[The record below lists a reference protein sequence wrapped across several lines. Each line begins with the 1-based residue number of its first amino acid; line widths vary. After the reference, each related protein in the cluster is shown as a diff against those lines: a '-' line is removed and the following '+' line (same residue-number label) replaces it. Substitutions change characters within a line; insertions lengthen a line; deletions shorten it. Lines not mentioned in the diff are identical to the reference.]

1 MPTGGGSIQLGRIFG
16 IRIGVTTSWFLV
28 LFLLI
33 FLLSGSFRDVLGG
46 SDTQAYGVAVGSALL
61 FYASLIFHE
70 LGHALAARR
79 EGIDVERID
88 LWFFGG
94 LAQISRQPDTPGAE
108 FRIAAAGPVVTLL
121 VAVGCAAAASV
132 IEGGNSFMDAAL
144 LQTGASS
151 SPYFLLLSFTAAMNV
166 LLLAFNLVPAFPLD
180 GGRIALAVAW
190 KATGDRNR
198 ATRIAGRMGVAFAY
212 LLIGFGLYLLAV
224 GDVGDG
230 LWCAVLGWILAGSA
244 RSAVVSGTVQ
254 ERLSAVTVAD
264 VMDPQPFTFD
274 GDATVLEAREQV
286 FDAHPDWQFV
296 PVVDGEGRFLGVL
309 RREDAERE
317 VAAGRPA
324 LAAREALGGDTWS
337 VATDQPL
344 EALLGAQALR
354 AVGAVFAV
362 DHEGHL
368 RGVVTVD
375 MLRRALTPAGSR

>member
-46 SDTQAYGVAVGSALL
+46 SDTRAYGVAVGSTLL

-79 EGIDVERID
+79 EGIEVERID

-94 LAQISRQPDTPGAE
+94 LAQISRQPETPGAE
-108 FRIAAAGPVVTLL
+108 FRIAAAGPVVTLI
-121 VAVGCAAAASV
+121 VAIGCAAAASL

-144 LQTGASS
+144 LRTGATS

-190 KATGDRNR
+190 KAAGDRNR
-198 ATRIAGRMGVAFAY
+198 ATRIAGRMGVAFSN

-244 RSAVVSGTVQ
+244 RSAVVSGAVQ

-264 VMDPQPFTFD
+264 VMDPQPFPCH
-274 GDATVLEAREQV
+274 AASTVREAREQV
-286 FDAHPDWQFV
+286 FDPHPDWSFV
-296 PVVDGEGRFLGVL
+296 PAVDADGRFLGVL
-309 RREDAERE
+309 RR
-317 VAAGRPA
+317 
-324 LAAREALGGDTWS
+324 
-337 VATDQPL
+337 
-344 EALLGAQALR
+344 
-354 AVGAVFAV
+354 
-362 DHEGHL
+362 
-368 RGVVTVD
+368 
-375 MLRRALTPAGSR
+375 